1 MISPTG
7 LGIRTDPAGSGHY
20 GSRRGRRIH
29 KGTDYLA
36 EPNQDIIAPFD
47 MVIKRYANPTTAF
60 PLTSGIVWTTPHM
73 TGKMFYFVPDSH
85 LIGAVVTAGQYLG
98 LAIDLKKYYSAD
110 MSSHIHFQIDSF
122 DPEFLRSLTELITN
136 FNI

>member
-7 LGIRTDPAGSGHY
+7 LGIRTDSEGYGHY

-36 EPNQDIIAPFD
+36 EPNQDIVAPFD
-47 MVIKRYANPTTAF
+47 MLIKRYANPTTEF
-60 PLTSGIVWTTPHM
+60 PLTSGIAWTTPHM
-73 TGKMFYFVPDSH
+73 MGKMFYFVPDPH
-85 LIGAVVTAGQYLG
+85 LIGAVVTKGQYIG
-98 LAIDLKKYYSAD
+98 LAIDLEKYYSAD

-122 DPEFLRSLTELITN
+122 DPEFLRRLSEVMID